1 MPDSGIAGS
10 SLRILLAGGIGSGK
24 SAVASLLAEQGA
36 LVIDADRLGRS
47 VLEPGAEAF
56 DAVTGRW
63 PQVVVDDRID
73 RACLASIVFGDAD
86 ALAELEGISHPAI
99 VARIRALVDA
109 AGTAPVVVEVPV
121 IITID
126 GGGWVRVFVDAPPDL
141 RVERVTARGGDP
153 ADTRRRME
161 AQPSRSEWLAWADRV
176 LVNAGSKEE
185 LNSAVDDLWRDLTGA
200 GR

>member
-1 MPDSGIAGS
+1 MPDSCITGS

-24 SAVASLLAEQGA
+24 SAVASLLAKHGA

-56 DAVTGRW
+56 DAVAERW
-63 PQVVVDDRID
+63 PQVVVDGRID
-73 RACLASIVFGDAD
+73 RARLASIVFGEAD
-86 ALAELEGISHPAI
+86 ALVELEGISHPAI
-99 VARIRALVDA
+99 VARVRALVDA
-109 AGTAPVVVEVPV
+109 AGTAPVVVEVP
-121 IITID
+121 IIMAI
-126 GGGWVRVFVDAPPDL
+126 GGDTWVRVFVDAPADL

-153 ADTRRRME
+153 ADTRRRMQ

-176 LVNAGSKEE
+176 LVNAGSHEE
-185 LNSAVDDLWRDLTGA
+185 LTPMVDDLWRDLTGA